1 MCCTHAGEPTYI
13 VIWDWDKMG
22 RDGRA
27 RDPQDVTFVTAAK
40 LVQDLHAAAARQLV
54 CHLHLQNFSRR
65 CNKAREWGR
74 LRGC

>member
-1 MCCTHAGEPTYI
+1 MLHAGPTYI

-40 LVQDLHAAAARQLV
+40 LVQDLHATAGVSFASAEL
-54 CHLHLQNFSRR
+54 LQV
-65 CNKAREWGR
+65 
-74 LRGC
+74 L